1 MLKIKNISF
10 YPRSYRKIS
19 KLNANQK
26 KKIIKI
32 RVKFDEEE
40 NKQQR
45 KLIRPKFGALK
56 TLIKWI
62 NSEQESINQ

>member
-1 MLKIKNISF
+1 MLREKCTAYFLKN
-10 YPRSYRKIS
+10 RGLS

-40 NKQQR
+40 NKR
-45 KLIRPKFGALK
+45 
-56 TLIKWI
+56 
-62 NSEQESINQ
+62 

>member
-1 MLKIKNISF
+1 MALQS
-10 YPRSYRKIS
+10 
-19 KLNANQK
+19 
-26 KKIIKI
+26 
-32 RVKFDEEE
+32 EERD
-40 NKQQR
+40 KQQR